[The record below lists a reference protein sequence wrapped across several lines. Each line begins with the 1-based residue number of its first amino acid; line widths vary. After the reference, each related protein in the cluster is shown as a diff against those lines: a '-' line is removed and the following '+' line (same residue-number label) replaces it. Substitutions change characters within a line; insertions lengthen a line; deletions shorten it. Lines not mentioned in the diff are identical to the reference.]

1 MDKNDEIDEVF
12 KTLSVLVV
20 DDMDAIRNLVNSCLQ
35 ELGVNNVLLAPNG
48 RVAWNQLQNTP
59 IDLII
64 CDWDMPKVSGLELLK
79 LVRDSKQHSH
89 IPFLMLTATTEK
101 EKVVGAVVAG
111 VSDFLTKPFL
121 PKDLEYRVIK
131 LLRKVKA
138 R

>member
-1 MDKNDEIDEVF
+1 MDKNSEIDEIF
-12 KTLSVLVV
+12 GNLNVLVV

-35 ELGVNNVLLAPNG
+35 ELGVNTVLLAPNG
-48 RVAWNQLQNTP
+48 RVAWTELQNTQV
-59 IDLII
+59 DLII

-79 LVRDSKQHSH
+79 LVRGAKEYSH

-131 LLRKVKA
+131 LLRKVKP